1 MAPKRNNMI
10 PNGHFHKDWQRF
22 VKTWFNQPA
31 RKFRRKQNRIKK
43 ARDVAPRPAA
53 GPLRPV
59 VRCPTVRYH
68 TKVRAGRGFTLQEL
82 KAAGLNPRFARTIGI
97 AIDSRRRNKSVES
110 IQLNAQRLKE
120 YKSKLIVFPIHNKKK
135 LRAGEATEE
144 ERKVATQLDGEVLP
158 IRQPA
163 IRSKAR
169 VPTEDEKNF
178 NAYVT
183 LRKARADARLVG
195 VRAKRIKDAAENP
208 DDVTKAT
215 KEKETRQKVI

>member
-1 MAPKRNNMI
+1 MAPKGNNMI

-31 RKFRRKQNRIKK
+31 RKYRRRQNRIKK
-43 ARDVAPRPAA
+43 ARAIAPRPAA

-82 KAAGLNPRFARTIGI
+82 KAAGLNPRFARTVGI
-97 AIDSRRRNKSVES
+97 CVDPRRRNKSVES
-110 IQLNAQRLKE
+110 IQLNTQRLKE
-120 YKSKLIVFPIHNKKK
+120 YKSKLILFPIHNKKK

-144 ERKVATQLDGEVLP
+144 ERKVATQLQGEILP
-158 IRQPA
+158 IRQSN
-163 IRSKAR
+163 IRTKAR
-169 VPTEDEKNF
+169 VPTDEEKKF
-178 NAYVT
+178 EAYVT

-195 VRAKRIKDAAENP
+195 IRAKRVKDAAENP
-208 DDVTKAT
+208 EDVTKAA
-215 KEKETRQKVI
+215 KEKKPKK